1 MARNLP
7 SAIATPRWRGAWLP
21 LFGTLVL
28 FLLMLPTVIVIPMSF
43 SDSSYLEFP
52 PQQWSLR
59 WYREYFGSEQW
70 MSATWTSLQV
80 AVLTT
85 LIATPLGTVAA
96 YGMSSLPARLRNGLQ
111 LIVLMPLVVPVILVA
126 VGVFHLYAKLGLN
139 YTVAGVVLAHVALA
153 LPFVVITV
161 MSGLKG
167 YDHNLELAARS
178 LGATRA
184 RAFLTITVPH
194 LRFFIQTGAFLA
206 FITSLDEVVVAMFV
220 SGGENATITRR
231 MFNALRD
238 QIDPT
243 IAAISTCLI
252 AVSVLSLALVQVLA
266 SRQKAGR

>member
-1 MARNLP
+1 MAENL
-7 SAIATPRWRGAWLP
+7 SSGIATPRWQGVWLP
-21 LFGTLVL
+21 LFGGLVL

-178 LGATRA
+178 LGATRT

-194 LRFFIQTGAFLA
+194 LRFSIQTGAFLA

-252 AVSVLSLALVQVLA
+252 AVSVLSLALVQLLA
-266 SRQKAGR
+266 SRQKAER

>member
-1 MARNLP
+1 M
-7 SAIATPRWRGAWLP
+7 SAPERMVGDSWWQGAWLP
-21 LFGTLVL
+21 LFGCAVL
-28 FLLMLPTVIVIPMSF
+28 FMLILPTVIVIPMSF

-52 PQQWSLR
+52 PREWSLR
-59 WYREYFGSEQW
+59 WYREYFGSPQW
-70 MSATWTSLQV
+70 MSATATSLQA

-96 YGMSSLPARLRNGLQ
+96 YGMSGLSLRVRNSLQ
-111 LIVLMPLVVPVILVA
+111 LLVLIPLVVPVILVA

-139 YTVAGVVLAHVALA
+139 YTLTGVVLAHVALA

-161 MSGLKG
+161 MSGLKS
-167 YDHNLELAARS
+167 YDFNLELAARS
-178 LGATRA
+178 LGASRP

-194 LRFFIQTGAFLA
+194 LRFSIQTAAFLA
-206 FITSLDEVVVAMFV
+206 FITSLDEVVVSMFV

-252 AVSVLSLALVQVLA
+252 AVSVLSLAIVQFLS
-266 SRQKAGR
+266 SRQATRR

>member
-1 MARNLP
+1 MNPLPRTGRARWQGL
-7 SAIATPRWRGAWLP
+7 WLP
-21 LFGTLVL
+21 LFGGTVL
-28 FLLMLPTVIVIPMSF
+28 ALLMLPTLIVIPMSF

-59 WYREYFGSEQW
+59 WYREYFGSAQW
-70 MSATWTSLQV
+70 MSATWTSLQ
-80 AVLTT
+80 AALLTT
-85 LIATPLGTVAA
+85 LIATPLGTLAA
-96 YGMSSLPARLRNGLQ
+96 YGMSQLPARWRNGLQ
-111 LIVLMPLVVPVILVA
+111 FVVLMPLVVPVILVA
-126 VGVFHLYAKLGLN
+126 VGVFHLYARLGLN
-139 YTVAGVVLAHVALA
+139 YTLAGVVIAHVALA

-167 YDHNLELAARS
+167 YDFNLELAARS
-178 LGATRA
+178 LGATRS

-194 LRFFIQTGAFLA
+194 LRFSIQTGAFLA
-206 FITSLDEVVVAMFV
+206 FITSLDEVVVSMFV

-252 AVSVLSLALVQVLA
+252 VVSVLSLAVVQVLA
-266 SRQKAGR
+266 SRQRTGG

>member
-1 MARNLP
+1 
-7 SAIATPRWRGAWLP
+7 
-21 LFGTLVL
+21 
-28 FLLMLPTVIVIPMSF
+28 
-43 SDSSYLEFP
+43 
-52 PQQWSLR
+52 
-59 WYREYFGSEQW
+59 
-70 MSATWTSLQV
+70 
-80 AVLTT
+80 
-85 LIATPLGTVAA
+85 
-96 YGMSSLPARLRNGLQ
+96 
-111 LIVLMPLVVPVILVA
+111 
-126 VGVFHLYAKLGLN
+126 VFHLYAKLGLN

-178 LGATRA
+178 LGATRT

-194 LRFFIQTGAFLA
+194 LRFSIQTGAFLA

-252 AVSVLSLALVQVLA
+252 AVSVLSLALVQLLA
-266 SRQKAGR
+266 SRQKAER

>member
-1 MARNLP
+1 MSQERLP
-7 SAIATPRWRGAWLP
+7 GSSRWQGAWLAA
-21 LFGTLVL
+21 FGSVVL
-28 FLLMLPTVIVIPMSF
+28 LLLILPTIIVIPMSF
-43 SDSSYLEFP
+43 SGSSYLEFP

-59 WYREYFGSEQW
+59 WYKEYFGSEQW
-70 MSATWTSLQV
+70 MSATWTSLQA

-85 LIATPLGTVAA
+85 LIATPLGTLAA
-96 YGMSSLPARLRNGLQ
+96 YGLTGLSVRLRTWLQ
-111 LIVLMPLVVPVILVA
+111 LVVLTPLVVPVILVA

-139 YTVAGVVLAHVALA
+139 YTLAGVVIAHVALA

-167 YDHNLELAARS
+167 YDFNLELAARS
-178 LGATRA
+178 LGASRA
-184 RAFLTITVPH
+184 RAFMTITVPH
-194 LRFFIQTGAFLA
+194 LRFSIQTGAFLA

-252 AVSVLSLALVQVLA
+252 VVSVLALAIVQILS
-266 SRQKAGR
+266 SRQKKGA

>member
-1 MARNLP
+1 MSTEPQARP
-7 SAIATPRWRGAWLP
+7 ARWQGAWLP
-21 LFGTLVL
+21 LFGSAVLV
-28 FLLMLPTVIVIPMSF
+28 LLMLPTLIVIPMSF

-70 MSATWTSLQV
+70 MSATWTSLQ
-80 AVLTT
+80 AALLTT
-85 LIATPLGTVAA
+85 LIATPLGTLAA
-96 YGMSSLPARLRNGLQ
+96 YGMSQLSARWRNGLQ
-111 LIVLMPLVVPVILVA
+111 LVVLMPLVVPVILVA
-126 VGVFHLYAKLGLN
+126 VGVFHLYARLGLN
-139 YTVAGVVLAHVALA
+139 YTLTGVVLAHVALA

-167 YDHNLELAARS
+167 YDFNLELAARS

-194 LRFFIQTGAFLA
+194 LRFSIQTGAFLA
-206 FITSLDEVVVAMFV
+206 FITSLDEVVVSMFV

-252 AVSVLSLALVQVLA
+252 VVSVLSLAVVQLLA
-266 SRQKAGR
+266 SRQQTGP